1 MLQLLAIS
9 TLGVFLRHPELI
21 KPIQIV
27 KTSMVERDDVEL
39 PTALAERNMPAIPIN
54 SFSTDG
60 AEFTNYNDE
69 VDMIEPTSG
78 GAKNGDYYA
87 SYGMFI
93 GRPLRYGK
101 LILNILYLYL
111 FFIKY

>member
-27 KTSMVERDDVEL
+27 KTSMIERDAEL
-39 PTALAERNMPAIPIN
+39 PTALAEHNMQAIPID
-54 SFSTDG
+54 SFSTDSDG
-60 AEFTNYNDE
+60 TNYNGE
-69 VDMIEPTSG
+69 ADMMEPTSSD
-78 GAKNGDYYA
+78 AKNGDYYA

-101 LILNILYLYL
+101 LMLN
-111 FFIKY
+111 